1 MFPERPARSLP
12 PTSWVPEVPLQTQRY
27 LPVSTAMPTNLD
39 VEVDSVYAALYSRS
53 ISFDFVE
60 KGGYPSKLIAPLT
73 WNCFLNRWVCQ
84 IPLHPG
90 RLLHGD
96 SVRSGGVIERRVEVE
111 LETGIKRERV
121 GCHLNHMDL
130 VIALEVDLAE
140 VILVEEVVSHDEA

>member
-1 MFPERPARSLP
+1 MPAIHLIHIHIRN
-12 PTSWVPEVPLQTQRY
+12 RY
-27 LPVSTAMPTNLD
+27 SFFIQFSEIYLEPFLA
-39 VEVDSVYAALYSRS
+39 EVDSLVSQ
-53 ISFDFVE
+53 
-60 KGGYPSKLIAPLT
+60 IAPLT
-73 WNCFLNRWVCQ
+73 WNRFLNRWVCQ
-84 IPLHPG
+84 IPLHPV

-96 SVRSGGVIERRVEVE
+96 SVRSGGVIKRRVEVE